1 MSTIFI
7 FSICIVRW
15 SPLHCRAL
23 GFFQFSN
30 IYGGRCAAMK
40 NFARCIFFL
49 FLACLV
55 IFNIYYNSSKF
66 PIRKDIFSGPHH
78 DESYFIFENNSLIR
92 LWIDVPNSFPWRKCL
107 NIYRSTVYTYHCRNT
122 YRAEQ
127 QIFTV
132 ITSPG
137 DPTKFSLHH
146 KALEIDC

>member
-1 MSTIFI
+1 
-7 FSICIVRW
+7 
-15 SPLHCRAL
+15 
-23 GFFQFSN
+23 
-30 IYGGRCAAMK
+30 MK

-66 PIRKDIFSGPHH
+66 PIRKDIFGGPHH
-78 DESYFIFENNSLIR
+78 QDENYFIFENNSIIR

-107 NIYRSTVYTYHCRNT
+107 NIHRSQLYTYPCRKP

-132 ITSPG
+132 ITLPG
-137 DPTKFSLHH
+137 DQTKFSLHH
-146 KALEIDC
+146 KELEIDWQNLNFS